1 MRLSDLGEFAVLD
14 QIVLPRASRLGALV
28 GGDCARVPVGTIGD
42 LIISSDKG
50 NVPLV
55 WSLPE
60 YATRYADMGWLT
72 AIAGISDLA
81 TSGATP
87 ICATNNIVAPRD
99 FLVEDLE
106 SFVSGFCEALECYGF
121 QHAGGDLSEGT
132 AFSVSSTFV
141 GASDQF
147 LTKSRKPTSGKV
159 VVIGELGT
167 FAAAFCKARELGFSS
182 LSAEEVR
189 LLTKPEVP
197 YKLMSQILEAGVV
210 EEATDASDG
219 IHTAVRIL
227 SQRTRSKVV
236 IDLGSIEYS
245 EQVSKSSELVDVPP
259 EQLGFAWGNWQ
270 PVLFVPNEE
279 WSPFCAFV
287 SNKHIQLL
295 GTYESGPPSVLYCRD
310 RRKVAFEAMNN
321 EAFGGHSYIKNA
333 KLPFL

>member
-14 QIVLPRASRLGALV
+14 QFVLPRASRLGALV
-28 GGDCARVPVGTIGD
+28 GGDCARVPVGAIGD

-60 YATRYADMGWLT
+60 YATRYTDMGWLT

-81 TSGATP
+81 TCGATP

-106 SFVSGFCEALECYGF
+106 SFVSGFCDALECYGF
-121 QHAGGDLSEGT
+121 RHGGGDLSEGT

-141 GASDQF
+141 GVSDQVP
-147 LTKSRKPTSGKV
+147 TKNRKPTSGKV

-182 LSAEEVR
+182 LSAEEVM

-197 YKLMSQILEAGVV
+197 YQLMSQIHEAGVV
-210 EEATDASDG
+210 EETTDASDG

-227 SQRTRSKVV
+227 SQRTRSKVA
-236 IDLGSIEYS
+236 IDLGSIGYA
-245 EQVSKSSELVDVPP
+245 EQVSKASELVGIRP

-270 PVLFVPNEE
+270 PVLFVPDEE
-279 WSPFCAFV
+279 WSRFYALV
-287 SNKHIQLL
+287 SNKQIQLL
-295 GTYESGPPSVLYCRD
+295 GTYESGLPSITYYRD
-310 RRKVAFEAMNN
+310 RRKVDFEATNN
-321 EAFGGHSYIKNA
+321 EAFSEHSYAKNT